1 MTGRSS
7 SEHHAAEGRSD
18 GSPSCGHGRR
28 SPSVLGLSIVS
39 GLNVVSLA
47 FLAYHFAGHPDE
59 TTSPPAEQPAANGL
73 MVATPS
79 LPRSDVVGTSETARG
94 NVDLLPSTKR
104 IISIASGFDIEND
117 ERDDRQEGG
126 PTTPAA
132 AVAAGVVRS
141 AKSDMQSEHWVQL
154 GALSKETTA
163 RRYWSGLKQRH
174 AALLRGREPRY
185 FGPED
190 VGGSLFHIRLGPMD
204 GDAAADL
211 CEALTAKNADCFR
224 IGPESGMTT
233 SSDSAAILRR
243 ASNR

>member
-7 SEHHAAEGRSD
+7 SEHHATEGRSD
-18 GSPSCGHGRR
+18 GSPSCGHDRR

-59 TTSPPAEQPAANGL
+59 TTSPPAERPAVNDL

-79 LPRSDVVGTSETARG
+79 LPRADVVGTSETVRG

-104 IISIASGFDIEND
+104 IISIASGFDIED
-117 ERDDRQEGG
+117 EERDDRQAGG

-132 AVAAGVVRS
+132 VVTTGAVRS
-141 AKSDMQSEHWVQL
+141 TESDMSPGHWVQL

-174 AALLRGREPRY
+174 AALLRGQEPRY

-204 GDAAADL
+204 SDAAVDL
-211 CEALTAKNADCFR
+211 CEALTAENADCFG
-224 IGPESGMTT
+224 IAPEGG
-233 SSDSAAILRR
+233 
-243 ASNR
+243 